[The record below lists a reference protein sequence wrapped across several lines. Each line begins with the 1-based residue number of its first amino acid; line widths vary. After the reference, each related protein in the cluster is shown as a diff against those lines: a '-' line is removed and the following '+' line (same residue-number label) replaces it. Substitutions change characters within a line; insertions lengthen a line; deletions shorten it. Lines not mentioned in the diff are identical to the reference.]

1 MNGLIRVNWRVHSE
15 ISTDPNA
22 IFSLREEELALNTKK
37 LKRGHE
43 YQERIRSLMQAS
55 DQIIL

>member
-15 ISTDPNA
+15 MSTDPNA
-22 IFSLREEELALNTKK
+22 IFSLREEELALTTKK
-37 LKRGHE
+37 PKKGNE

-55 DQIIL
+55 DQIII